1 MTELITP
8 AELAAQI
15 HTPYKTLEYWRSRG
29 KGPRYARIGKRV
41 LYRRSD
47 VEEWLTSTF
56 ECG

>member
-15 HTPYKTLEYWRSRG
+15 HTPYWRSRG